1 MSNPDSSPT
10 NTSGEI
16 EINLADIVAFL
27 KTNVRS
33 IILWGIG
40 FGCIGIVYALSLQ
53 KEFDA
58 NTQLMPELQSNSSL
72 SKMGGLSALAGLAGV
87 DLNQMSSTDAVR
99 PDLYPNI
106 IQTLPFALSMLE
118 QKVYVSEYKKTMRL
132 QDYLTEKNKSWIDEL
147 MGTKNTP
154 ALPLDPQKLSKAYE
168 LTKPQETIV
177 KQIHERILATFD
189 RKTGV
194 ITIHTKMPDPVVA
207 ATTAQVAVEYLKEYV
222 TSYRTDKARK
232 QVKFLLEQVT
242 EAKRRYQNSEA
253 ALAAYRDRNR
263 FLYTESAKV
272 EEQRL
277 QADFMLAQSVYNNLS
292 QQHEQAKIRVE
303 EETPI
308 FKTLDPA
315 AIPLKRSAPKR
326 TIIVLIF
333 SFLGGV
339 LAILIGIYRSS
350 SLRKEFQVAVKK
362 KTVR

>member
-27 KTNVRS
+27 KTNVRA
-33 IILWGIG
+33 IILWGVG

-87 DLNQMSSTDAVR
+87 DLNQMSGTDAVR

-118 QKVYVSEYKKTMRL
+118 QKVYVSEYKKTMQL

-147 MGTKNTP
+147 LGTKNTP

-242 EAKRRYQNSEA
+242 EAKRRYQSSEA

-303 EETPI
+303 EETPV

-326 TIIVLIF
+326 SLIVIGFIIMGFIIGIIIAIF
-333 SFLGGV
+333 SQGRK
-339 LAILIGIYRSS
+339 LI
-350 SLRKEFQVAVKK
+350 
-362 KTVR
+362 

>member
-1 MSNPDSSPT
+1 MSNPDST
-10 NTSGEI
+10 KNTSGEI
-16 EINLADIVAFL
+16 EINLADIFGFL
-27 KTNVRS
+27 KTNLRS
-33 IILWGIG
+33 IILWGVG
-40 FGCIGIVYALSLQ
+40 FGCIGIVYALNLQ

-106 IQTLPFALSMLE
+106 VQTLPFALFILE
-118 QKVYVSEYKKTMRL
+118 QKVYVSEYKKTIRL
-132 QDYLTEKNKSWIDEL
+132 QDYLEEKNKNWLDKWLGNSSK
-147 MGTKNTP
+147 TTQ
-154 ALPLDPQKLSKAYE
+154 PLDPQKLSKAYE
-168 LTKPQETIV
+168 ITKPQETVV
-177 KQIHERILATFD
+177 KEVHDRILATFD

-207 ATTAQVAVEYLKEYV
+207 ATTAQIAVEYLKEYV

-232 QVKFLLEQVT
+232 QVKFLSEQVT

-277 QADFMLAQSVYNNLS
+277 QADFMLAQNVYNNLA

-303 EETPI
+303 EETPV

-326 TIIVLIF
+326 TIIVLVF
-333 SFLGGV
+333 SFFGAL
-339 LAILIGIYRSS
+339 LAILIGIYRNS
-350 SLRKEFQVAVKK
+350 SLSKEFQAAVQK

>member
-1 MSNPDSSPT
+1 MSNPDSNPT
-10 NTSGEI
+10 NSSGEI
-16 EINLADIVAFL
+16 EINLADVFVFL
-27 KTNVRS
+27 KTNLRS
-33 IILWGIG
+33 ILLWGIG
-40 FGCIGIVYALSLQ
+40 FGCIGAGYALILQ

-106 IQTLPFALSMLE
+106 VQTLPFALFMLD
-118 QKVYVSEYKKTMRL
+118 QKVYVSEYKKTMGL
-132 QDYLTEKNKSWIDEL
+132 QEYLEEKNKNWFDKWIDNNSNATL
-147 MGTKNTP
+147 
-154 ALPLDPQKLSKAYE
+154 LLDPQKLSKAYE

-177 KQIHERILATFD
+177 KEIHERILATFD

-207 ATTAQVAVEYLKEYV
+207 ATTAQVAVDYLKEYV

-232 QVKFLLEQVT
+232 QVKFLSQQVA
-242 EAKRRYQNSEA
+242 EAKKRYQNSEA

-277 QADFMLAQSVYNNLS
+277 QADFMLAQNVYNNLA
-292 QQHEQAKIRVE
+292 QQYEQAKIRVE
-303 EETPI
+303 EETPV

-326 TIIVLIF
+326 SLITIGFALFGCLLGTMIIF
-333 SFLGGV
+333 LPSGKQISRFP
-339 LAILIGIYRSS
+339 
-350 SLRKEFQVAVKK
+350 K
-362 KTVR
+362 